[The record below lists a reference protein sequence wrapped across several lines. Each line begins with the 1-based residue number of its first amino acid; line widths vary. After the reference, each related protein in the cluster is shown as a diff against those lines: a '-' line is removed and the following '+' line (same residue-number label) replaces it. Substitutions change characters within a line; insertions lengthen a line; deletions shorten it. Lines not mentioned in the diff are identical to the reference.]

1 MTIVRGNFLIE
12 FSFVRIEK
20 SKIILKIKEIVYI
33 KDEHVDENWDI
44 LVGKIRACLVFLF
57 V

>member
-1 MTIVRGNFLIE
+1 MIYDDYLKNKPF
-12 FSFVRIEK
+12 
-20 SKIILKIKEIVYI
+20 KIKEIVCI